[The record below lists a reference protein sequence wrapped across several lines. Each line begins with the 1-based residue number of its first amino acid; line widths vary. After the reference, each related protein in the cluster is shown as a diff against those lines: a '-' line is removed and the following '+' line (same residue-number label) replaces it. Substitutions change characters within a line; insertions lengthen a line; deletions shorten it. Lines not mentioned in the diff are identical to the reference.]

1 MKHYTYLFVYVLVL
15 FQLGCSIGKASK
27 PSDFYVLSAETGSA
41 GKALPASM
49 SLGVGPLT
57 LPDLYDRPQIVT
69 RPETNRITL
78 AEFDRWGGDV
88 RDNLRRVLA
97 RNLSTRLGTD
107 AVRLY
112 PWSGSNTPDLQVTVA
127 FERFGGDLGGMVK
140 LSGIWRV
147 LDGDRGCELARRS
160 FTLSESTAGQSYAD
174 YVSALSRGLA
184 KLSQEIAARVAVTK
198 PGCTHN

>member
-1 MKHYTYLFVYVLVL
+1 MKHYTYLLVCAL
-15 FQLGCSIGKASK
+15 ALLQLGCSVGKATK
-27 PSDFYVLSAETGSA
+27 PSDFYVLSAEPDSS
-41 GKALPASM
+41 GKTLPASM
-49 SLGVGPLT
+49 SLGVGPVT

-69 RPETNRITL
+69 RPETNRIAL

-97 RNLSTRLGTD
+97 HNLSTRLGTD
-107 AVRLY
+107 AVRLF

-127 FERFGGDLGGMVK
+127 FQRFDGDLGGTVK

-160 FTLSESTAGQSYAD
+160 FTLRENTAGQAYAD
-174 YVSALSRGLA
+174 YVSALSAGLA
-184 KLSQEIAARVAVTK
+184 SLSQEIAARVALTR
-198 PGCTHN
+198 PGCN